1 MLVRASSTARV
12 IDLPCAMGNPRVSV
26 RRSTA
31 PRTVENHLGLLYSA
45 SINNRPPRSTG
56 FLSWSLLA
64 TGREKVFVCD
74 TRGLLGEVV
83 GCFEVAAKEPDLA
96 VYILLEKGRSVRA
109 RELAVNRDGCGAG
122 NSCYLP
128 GLLAACLKVP
138 NRAMK
143 DDEVGDTRG
152 VAVAVAIHMRE
163 SVLLELPNQVFVKR
177 NLEFS
182 GQFDFARFNHLNLER
197 RRLDLCGLVLLGQ
210 KWRSTEDQRE
220 QGQLDPRVE
229 NALHC
234 FCSLL
239 GEELELAAELGSPE
253 AVVWAPW
260 ATRSF
265 LMTSAVPIGI
275 EKMAP
280 CRPPSASRYC
290 TVSVS
295 IFVRN
300 KLRTRPPP

>member
-45 SINNRPPRSTG
+45 SINNRPPRYPS
-56 FLSWSLLA
+56 FLSCSLLA
-64 TGREKVFVCD
+64 TGHGKVFICD
-74 TRGLLGEVV
+74 MSGLLGEVV

-96 VYILLEKGRSVRA
+96 VYILLEKGRSLRA
-109 RELAVNRDGCGAG
+109 RELAMDRDGRGAG
-122 NSCYLP
+122 NGGHLP
-128 GLLAACLKVP
+128 GPLAARLEAP

-163 SVLLELPNQVFVKR
+163 SILLELANQVFVKG

-182 GQFDFARFNHLNLER
+182 RQLDFVRLNHLNLER
-197 RRLDLCGLVLLGQ
+197 RRLDLCGFAFLGQ
-210 KWRSTEDQRE
+210 QRRGSENHSEEE
-220 QGQLDPRVE
+220 QPDPRVE
-229 NALHC
+229 NALHH

-239 GEELELAAELGSPE
+239 GVELDAAEAAAGPLSE
-253 AVVWAPW
+253 VVWAPW
-260 ATRSF
+260 ATSSF
-265 LMTSAVPIGI
+265 LIPSDVPTGI
-275 EKMAP
+275 VKIAP
-280 CRPPSASRYC
+280 CRPPSASRY
-290 TVSVS
+290 
-295 IFVRN
+295 
-300 KLRTRPPP
+300 